1 MISVF
6 RFMILTFAYFLIFF
20 CQQLARD
27 HKKPFVT
34 IHHLEAHSLIARLA
48 GQKIIHPTT
57 PTPSFTVPLSSS
69 PVSVQ
74 NDSSS
79 TFSPS
84 VQYPFLVL
92 LVSGGHTSLLLCRN
106 IGSYEFLGGTLDDAL
121 GEAFDKAA
129 RLLGLRSTT
138 SGGAAI
144 EKGAKLFVDKYMP
157 SSSKD
162 QFRHSMSVPMKGK
175 NNFDFSYA
183 GKRHSTTRNTHTLMI
198 FSFRPEKCFST

>member
-1 MISVF
+1 MHPSSSTRPI
-6 RFMILTFAYFLIFF
+6 
-20 CQQLARD
+20 
-27 HKKPFVT
+27 P
-34 IHHLEAHSLIARLA
+34 SL
-48 GQKIIHPTT
+48 
-57 PTPSFTVPLSSS
+57 TVPSSS
-69 PVSVQ
+69 SAPPSLV
-74 NDSSS
+74 NESSS

-144 EKGAKLFVDKYMP
+144 EKGAKLFVEKYMP
-157 SSSKD
+157 SASKD
-162 QFRHSMSVPMKGK
+162 QFRHSMTVPMKGK

-183 GKRHSTTRNTHTLMI
+183 GKRHLNHTNYILMV
-198 FSFRPEKCFST
+198 FVFRSEKCF

>member
-1 MISVF
+1 M
-6 RFMILTFAYFLIFF
+6 
-20 CQQLARD
+20 
-27 HKKPFVT
+27 
-34 IHHLEAHSLIARLA
+34 
-48 GQKIIHPTT
+48 HPTT
-57 PTPSFTVPLSSS
+57 PTPSFTVPSSSS

-74 NDSSS
+74 NDSS

-162 QFRHSMSVPMKGK
+162 QFRHSMTVPMKGK

-183 GKRHSTTRNTHTLMI
+183 GKRHYNYTNYIVMV
-198 FSFRPEKCFST
+198 FAFRLEKCFST